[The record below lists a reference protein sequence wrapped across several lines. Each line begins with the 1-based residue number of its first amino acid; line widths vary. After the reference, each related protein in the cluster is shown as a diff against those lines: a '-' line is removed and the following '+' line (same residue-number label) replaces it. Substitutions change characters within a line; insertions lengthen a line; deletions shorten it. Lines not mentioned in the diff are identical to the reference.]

1 LTELFGAP
9 VKTYENT
16 LRLQKSA
23 LTSGWHTAKVYRAS
37 FEEVKKP
44 RATSMHGS
52 ADSITT
58 VLLLHDHGTV
68 KLNRSDPGVI
78 LLRMRQRN

>member
-1 LTELFGAP
+1 MPEETWKFAVIAFSPTGLTEFFGSP
-9 VKTYENT
+9 VKTYEDA

-44 RATSMHGS
+44 RA
-52 ADSITT
+52 
-58 VLLLHDHGTV
+58 
-68 KLNRSDPGVI
+68 K
-78 LLRMRQRN
+78 